1 MVANEF
7 NTFFSSIGQTT
18 IEKVKLLADECKY
31 DLTKSV
37 FTPRIYAESE
47 QFVLQMVESKQ
58 VHDIINSMPTNKS
71 PGIDKISMR
80 VIKDSLP
87 AILPTIT
94 SIFNASLTS
103 GVFPSVW
110 KMAEITPIPKEGD
123 HEQAN
128 NNRPISLLPMLSK
141 VCEKVVLNQ
150 VVSYLD
156 INKRL
161 STEQSGNKKYHSTE
175 TSLIETT
182 DTFLHAIDKK
192 EVTAVVLLDMSKAFD
207 SLDHKILMLKLQD
220 VGMSPGALNWFS
232 SYLSNRQQV
241 VRINSALSGKLTV
254 HSGVP
259 QGSIL
264 GPILFS
270 IYVNDLPTIPQ
281 HCSSKVFVDDNKL
294 YTSFPV
300 QQCELAVTK
309 VNEDLR
315 KIRDW
320 CFDNRL
326 LLNVSK
332 TKLILFGNRQ
342 MIAKIPDFR
351 LTLFGKELI
360 PVPLAKDLG
369 LLFDSNLS
377 FGPHVVKM
385 TSSCMSSLGQI
396 NRAKYALDRD
406 LLTIVIQSLVFSKM
420 YYCSIV
426 WSNTTASNICKLQA
440 VQNFAARI
448 ITNSREFDHVTPL
461 RCELHWLPVKLHLF
475 YRDAILT
482 FKCMNGMAPDYLSKQ
497 FVHRG
502 SISGRCTRNSQ
513 SLNIP
518 PYKSATGQRTF
529 YYRAVSLWN
538 DLPANIKT
546 STTLNVFK
554 TNLRRYL
561 FEALTL

>member
-7 NTFFSSIGQTT
+7 NAFFSFIGQTT
-18 IEKVKLLADECKY
+18 IEKVKLLADKCKY
-31 DLTKSV
+31 DSTKSV

-47 QFVLQMVESKQ
+47 QFVLQTVESKQ
-58 VHDIINSMPTNKS
+58 VHDIINSM
-71 PGIDKISMR
+71 
-80 VIKDSLP
+80 LP
-87 AILPTIT
+87 SA
-94 SIFNASLTS
+94 
-103 GVFPSVW
+103 W
-110 KMAEITPIPKEGD
+110 KMAEITSIPKEGN

-161 STEQSGNKKYHSTE
+161 STEKSGNKKYHSTE

-192 EVTAVVLLDMSKAFD
+192 EVTAVILLDMSKAFD
-207 SLDHKILMLKLQD
+207 SLDHKILMLKLQV

-232 SYLSNRQQV
+232 SYLSNKQQV
-241 VRINSALSGKLTV
+241 VRINSALSGVKLTV

-326 LLNVSK
+326 LLNASK
-332 TKLILFGNRQ
+332 TKLTLFGSRQ

-351 LTLFGKELI
+351 LTLFGQELM
-360 PVPLAKDLG
+360 PVTSAKDLG

-385 TSSCMSSLGQI
+385 TSSCMSCLGQI

-448 ITNSREFDHVTPL
+448 ITNSRKFDHVTPL
-461 RCELHWLPVKLHLF
+461 RCELHWLPVKLHLL
-475 YRDAILT
+475 YRHAILT
-482 FKCMNGMAPDYLSKQ
+482 FKCMNGMAPDYLSEK

-513 SLNIP
+513 SLNISL
-518 PYKSATGQRTF
+518 YKSATGQRTF
-529 YYRAVSLWN
+529 YYRAFSLWN

-546 STTLNVFK
+546 STTLNIFK

-561 FEALTL
+561 FETLTL

>member
-1 MVANEF
+1 
-7 NTFFSSIGQTT
+7 
-18 IEKVKLLADECKY
+18 
-31 DLTKSV
+31 
-37 FTPRIYAESE
+37 
-47 QFVLQMVESKQ
+47 
-58 VHDIINSMPTNKS
+58 
-71 PGIDKISMR
+71 
-80 VIKDSLP
+80 
-87 AILPTIT
+87 
-94 SIFNASLTS
+94 
-103 GVFPSVW
+103 
-110 KMAEITPIPKEGD
+110 MAEITPITKEGD

-207 SLDHKILMLKLQD
+207 GLDHKILMLKLQD

-320 CFDNRL
+320 SFDNRL
-326 LLNVSK
+326 LLNASK
-332 TKLILFGNRQ
+332 TKLILFGSRQ

-360 PVPLAKDLG
+360 PVPSAKDLG

-396 NRAKYALDRD
+396 NRAKHALDRD

-448 ITNSREFDHVTPL
+448 ITNSRKFDHVTPL

-482 FKCMNGMAPDYLSKQ
+482 FKCMNGMAPDYLSEK

-502 SISGRCTRNSQ
+502 STSGRCTRNSQ
-513 SLNIP
+513 TLNIP
-518 PYKSATGQRTF
+518 LYKSATGQRTF

-546 STTLNVFK
+546 STTLNIFK

-561 FEALTL
+561 FETLTL

>member
-1 MVANEF
+1 
-7 NTFFSSIGQTT
+7 
-18 IEKVKLLADECKY
+18 
-31 DLTKSV
+31 
-37 FTPRIYAESE
+37 
-47 QFVLQMVESKQ
+47 
-58 VHDIINSMPTNKS
+58 
-71 PGIDKISMR
+71 
-80 VIKDSLP
+80 
-87 AILPTIT
+87 
-94 SIFNASLTS
+94 
-103 GVFPSVW
+103 
-110 KMAEITPIPKEGD
+110 
-123 HEQAN
+123 
-128 NNRPISLLPMLSK
+128 
-141 VCEKVVLNQ
+141 
-150 VVSYLD
+150 
-156 INKRL
+156 
-161 STEQSGNKKYHSTE
+161 
-175 TSLIETT
+175 
-182 DTFLHAIDKK
+182 
-192 EVTAVVLLDMSKAFD
+192 
-207 SLDHKILMLKLQD
+207 MLKLQD

-270 IYVNDLPTIPQ
+270 IHVNDLPTIPQ
-281 HCSSKVFVDDNKL
+281 HCSSKVFFDDNKL

-326 LLNVSK
+326 LLNASK
-332 TKLILFGNRQ
+332 TKLILFGSRQ

-360 PVPLAKDLG
+360 PVPSAKDLG

-385 TSSCMSSLGQI
+385 TSSCTSSLGQI

-420 YYCSIV
+420 YYWSIV

-448 ITNSREFDHVTPL
+448 ITNSRKFDHVTPL
-461 RCELHWLPVKLHLF
+461 RCDLHWLPVKFHLF

-482 FKCMNGMAPDYLSKQ
+482 FKCMNGMAPDYLSEK

-518 PYKSATGQRTF
+518 LYKSATGQRTF

-538 DLPANIKT
+538 DLPAIIKT
-546 STTLNVFK
+546 STTLNIFK

-561 FEALTL
+561 FKTLTL

>member
-1 MVANEF
+1 
-7 NTFFSSIGQTT
+7 
-18 IEKVKLLADECKY
+18 
-31 DLTKSV
+31 
-37 FTPRIYAESE
+37 
-47 QFVLQMVESKQ
+47 
-58 VHDIINSMPTNKS
+58 MPTNKS

-87 AILPTIT
+87 VILPTIT

-103 GVFPSVW
+103 GVFPSAW
-110 KMAEITPIPKEGD
+110 KMAEITPIPKECD

-220 VGMSPGALNWFS
+220 VGMSLGALNWFS

-264 GPILFS
+264 VPILFS

-326 LLNVSK
+326 LLNASK
-332 TKLILFGNRQ
+332 TKLILFGSRQ

-351 LTLFGKELI
+351 LTLFGK
-360 PVPLAKDLG
+360 DT
-369 LLFDSNLS
+369 D
-377 FGPHVVKM
+377 
-385 TSSCMSSLGQI
+385 
-396 NRAKYALDRD
+396 
-406 LLTIVIQSLVFSKM
+406 
-420 YYCSIV
+420 
-426 WSNTTASNICKLQA
+426 
-440 VQNFAARI
+440 
-448 ITNSREFDHVTPL
+448 
-461 RCELHWLPVKLHLF
+461 
-475 YRDAILT
+475 
-482 FKCMNGMAPDYLSKQ
+482 
-497 FVHRG
+497 
-502 SISGRCTRNSQ
+502 
-513 SLNIP
+513 
-518 PYKSATGQRTF
+518 
-529 YYRAVSLWN
+529 
-538 DLPANIKT
+538 T
-546 STTLNVFK
+546 STFS
-554 TNLRRYL
+554 
-561 FEALTL
+561 

>member
-1 MVANEF
+1 
-7 NTFFSSIGQTT
+7 
-18 IEKVKLLADECKY
+18 
-31 DLTKSV
+31 
-37 FTPRIYAESE
+37 
-47 QFVLQMVESKQ
+47 
-58 VHDIINSMPTNKS
+58 
-71 PGIDKISMR
+71 
-80 VIKDSLP
+80 
-87 AILPTIT
+87 
-94 SIFNASLTS
+94 
-103 GVFPSVW
+103 
-110 KMAEITPIPKEGD
+110 
-123 HEQAN
+123 
-128 NNRPISLLPMLSK
+128 
-141 VCEKVVLNQ
+141 
-150 VVSYLD
+150 
-156 INKRL
+156 
-161 STEQSGNKKYHSTE
+161 
-175 TSLIETT
+175 
-182 DTFLHAIDKK
+182 
-192 EVTAVVLLDMSKAFD
+192 
-207 SLDHKILMLKLQD
+207 MLKLQD
-220 VGMSPGALNWFS
+220 VGLSPGALNWFS

-326 LLNVSK
+326 LLNASK
-332 TKLILFGNRQ
+332 TKLILFGSRQ

-360 PVPLAKDLG
+360 PVPSAKDLG
-369 LLFDSNLS
+369 LLFDSNLL

-396 NRAKYALDRD
+396 NRAKHALDRD

-426 WSNTTASNICKLQA
+426 WSSTTASNICKLQA

-448 ITNSREFDHVTPL
+448 ITNSRKFDHVTPL
-461 RCELHWLPVKLHLF
+461 RCELHWLPVKLRLF
-475 YRDAILT
+475 LPRRNFNVQMYEW
-482 FKCMNGMAPDYLSKQ
+482 NGP
-497 FVHRG
+497 
-502 SISGRCTRNSQ
+502 
-513 SLNIP
+513 
-518 PYKSATGQRTF
+518 
-529 YYRAVSLWN
+529 
-538 DLPANIKT
+538 
-546 STTLNVFK
+546 
-554 TNLRRYL
+554 
-561 FEALTL
+561 

>member
-1 MVANEF
+1 
-7 NTFFSSIGQTT
+7 
-18 IEKVKLLADECKY
+18 
-31 DLTKSV
+31 
-37 FTPRIYAESE
+37 
-47 QFVLQMVESKQ
+47 
-58 VHDIINSMPTNKS
+58 
-71 PGIDKISMR
+71 
-80 VIKDSLP
+80 
-87 AILPTIT
+87 
-94 SIFNASLTS
+94 
-103 GVFPSVW
+103 
-110 KMAEITPIPKEGD
+110 MAEITPIPKEGD
-123 HEQAN
+123 HKHAN
-128 NNRPISLLPMLSK
+128 NNRPILLLPMLSK

-182 DTFLHAIDKK
+182 DTFLHAINKK

-326 LLNVSK
+326 LLNMSK
-332 TKLILFGNRQ
+332 TKLILFGSRQ

-369 LLFDSNLS
+369 LL
-377 FGPHVVKM
+377 
-385 TSSCMSSLGQI
+385 
-396 NRAKYALDRD
+396 
-406 LLTIVIQSLVFSKM
+406 
-420 YYCSIV
+420 
-426 WSNTTASNICKLQA
+426 
-440 VQNFAARI
+440 
-448 ITNSREFDHVTPL
+448 
-461 RCELHWLPVKLHLF
+461 
-475 YRDAILT
+475 
-482 FKCMNGMAPDYLSKQ
+482 
-497 FVHRG
+497 
-502 SISGRCTRNSQ
+502 
-513 SLNIP
+513 
-518 PYKSATGQRTF
+518 
-529 YYRAVSLWN
+529 
-538 DLPANIKT
+538 
-546 STTLNVFK
+546 
-554 TNLRRYL
+554 
-561 FEALTL
+561 

>member
-1 MVANEF
+1 
-7 NTFFSSIGQTT
+7 
-18 IEKVKLLADECKY
+18 
-31 DLTKSV
+31 
-37 FTPRIYAESE
+37 
-47 QFVLQMVESKQ
+47 
-58 VHDIINSMPTNKS
+58 
-71 PGIDKISMR
+71 
-80 VIKDSLP
+80 
-87 AILPTIT
+87 
-94 SIFNASLTS
+94 
-103 GVFPSVW
+103 
-110 KMAEITPIPKEGD
+110 MAEITPIPKEGN

-150 VVSYLD
+150 VVSYLN

-207 SLDHKILMLKLQD
+207 SLDNKILMLKLQD
-220 VGMSPGALNWFS
+220 VGMSSGALNWFS
-232 SYLSNRQQV
+232 SYLSNIQLV

-270 IYVNDLPTIPQ
+270 IYVNDLSTIPQ
-281 HCSSKVFVDDNKL
+281 HCSSKVFVNDNKL

-300 QQCELAVTK
+300 QQCELAVTD

-320 CFDNRL
+320 CFDNRF
-326 LLNVSK
+326 LLNASK
-332 TKLILFGNRQ
+332 TKLILFGSRQ

-351 LTLFGKELI
+351 LILFGKELI
-360 PVPLAKDLG
+360 PVHSAKDLG

-396 NRAKYALDRD
+396 N
-406 LLTIVIQSLVFSKM
+406 
-420 YYCSIV
+420 
-426 WSNTTASNICKLQA
+426 
-440 VQNFAARI
+440 
-448 ITNSREFDHVTPL
+448 
-461 RCELHWLPVKLHLF
+461 
-475 YRDAILT
+475 
-482 FKCMNGMAPDYLSKQ
+482 
-497 FVHRG
+497 
-502 SISGRCTRNSQ
+502 
-513 SLNIP
+513 
-518 PYKSATGQRTF
+518 
-529 YYRAVSLWN
+529 
-538 DLPANIKT
+538 
-546 STTLNVFK
+546 
-554 TNLRRYL
+554 
-561 FEALTL
+561 